1 MVVSFKGLQAVGD
14 AHAVDEHN
22 TLYLI
27 SLTGPREAVRGILA
41 GWAKGE
47 NIYLGVQQ
55 ARPPWRDKSFLVERV
70 GPGVYHG
77 LGYVKGYYFA
87 RQEDPYQ
94 ERLWASR
101 QVEIPIPEGAWALL
115 RPKILLGGRGVIG
128 LRPPSRYEIK
138 EILHKIQEELC
149 TA

>member
-1 MVVSFKGLQAVGD
+1 MVVSFDGLQAVGD
-14 AHAVDEHN
+14 AYAMDRDN

-27 SLTGPREAVRGILA
+27 SIAGPREAVRGILA

-47 NIYLGVQQ
+47 SLYLGVQQ
-55 ARPPWRDKSFLVERV
+55 ARGSWRSKSFLVERV

-77 LGYVKGYYFA
+77 LGYVKGYYYA
-87 RQEDPYQ
+87 RQENPYR

-101 QVEIPIPEGAWALL
+101 QVEIPLPEGVWTLL
-115 RPKILLGGRGVIG
+115 RPRILLKGQGVIG
-128 LRPPSRYEIK
+128 LRPPSKYEVK
-138 EILHKIQEELC
+138 EILEKIQEELC